1 MEMPTQKDF
10 LFYSHTGLGDYII
23 QNGLIRKLYN
33 DLWFDYFYLMTKD
46 VFLDQIKFM
55 YRDLDRI
62 RFLVC
67 PDDTWDCPTQMV
79 AHRMFDASRAMKIK
93 LFRWQ
98 FEPKVGGGSE
108 DPLNDSLDYIH
119 ELYWYTCFGY
129 SPSVRYNWFH
139 VDRDI
144 KREEEVFSDIIGN
157 TYSNDYIFVADDPSR
172 GYEFDFSRV
181 KEDCDC
187 RLIRSSDY
195 LNYTLFDLLGV
206 MEKAKS
212 CHVMWSSFFMLC
224 DGLNPGFTKLY
235 LHETYLNDGAGKI
248 NQLTPTSP
256 GRVVYENFLSSRNIL
271 LV

>member
-79 AHRMFDASRAMKIK
+79 AHQMFDASRAMKIK

-98 FEPKVGGGSE
+98 FEPKVVEPS
-108 DPLNDSLDYIH
+108 DDSLEYIH
-119 ELYWYTCFGY
+119 ELYWYPCFGY
-129 SPSVRYNWFH
+129 SPSGRYDWFH
-139 VDRDI
+139 LERDT
-144 KREEEVFSDIIGN
+144 KREEEVFSNIIGDN
-157 TYSNDYIFVADDPSR
+157 FSNDYIFVADDPSR
-172 GYEFDFSRV
+172 GYEFDLSRV
-181 KEDCDC
+181 KDDYDCQV
-187 RLIRSSDY
+187 IRASDY

-212 CHVMWSSFFMLC
+212 CHVMWSSFFILC
-224 DGLNPGFTKLY
+224 DSLNPGFTKIY
-235 LHETYLNDGAGKI
+235 LHETYLNGGAGKI
-248 NQLTPTSP
+248 THLTPTAP
-256 GRVVYENFLSSRNIL
+256 AKFVYDKFLSSRNIS